1 MNSNKVLY
9 RIISWIL
16 CVCLCANICTS
27 GIITVFAQSDGSVS
41 VNNINGLINEEVEE
55 AEDAVSDSIST
66 KASAGNWYVAV
77 HVDGLPWSKFHKE
90 VQKDIL
96 KKYGVGKIKLEMMV
110 TYPQPIIKENAY
122 TGEEKQ
128 YKRGFVDVSFK
139 DEEGTYL
146 YEVKPYSFSVQPKK
160 GLAESQLQA
169 YVDSSIHYKRGTKSK
184 IEDGEC
190 SFQITR
196 TFEKSTQDIEYVIQ
210 YFVQNNGLIF
220 YKFQRYVRRTQEN
233 PVPVTSS
240 ETSKVSSPVK
250 AGAANDVIL
259 FPGSRGG
266 NYGEDS
272 QPDGS
277 TLQPGGGDY
286 IDINVLL
293 KLVAGVTLLNAV
305 NTKINQTPHLN
316 NSVSLELKAYCDRFL
331 ATATKFLASDPRFA
345 QKVAAASV
353 AGVGVYVLS
362 DTQKAQAAELNSAMD
377 DVRTAYDVLVDE
389 GFIDYI
395 LEAINEGDVSR
406 YNELMKL
413 IQGYSDDYDKAGSA
427 QPPRDPLVIDLGQ
440 EGIELK
446 SLDEGVNFD
455 LDNNGFSE
463 KTAWIGTEDGFLVL
477 DRNEN
482 GKIDNGGELFGDQ
495 VTLENG
501 RKSSSGF
508 EALIEFDEND
518 DGLIDEDDP
527 VFKKLQVWVDA
538 NHNGISEKKELKGL
552 SDCNVKSISLSHEEK
567 SVVDEITGT
576 RLAEISEVE
585 LSDNTHTV
593 ISEFWFPIKSSDT
606 THDGVV
612 TSGNVPNI
620 YVAMRE
626 DETGELGKLFDQF
639 CLSNDLVQKRR
650 YVKKILYYIT
660 EANNIKPNSR
670 GGNIDARDLKVI
682 ESFMG
687 RPFEGVDGENPN
699 SNAAAIL
706 SGIMGDIENQY
717 YNILN
722 LDSAMGGYLY
732 GIVEYKNDNGN
743 NETNI
748 AELYYALDEK
758 LDNGGNIDSL
768 IYDFCLYF
776 KSYDTIHKTHCLND
790 FENHFAAVDSR
801 FDEIIEMANAGNLY
815 LGTDEEDQYSGT
827 SLNDMIFGENGDDV
841 LCGGI
846 GNDVIYGGEGN
857 DKLYGNSGKDHLY
870 GGSGD
875 DLIDGGA
882 GDDILE
888 DEGGNDTYVFA
899 RGYGKDTIIDNGGK
913 NTIQFIDLMPSDI
926 LVNGTGE
933 NDVTICIK
941 NTSDQLVI
949 KNFCKD
955 AKYADYTL
963 QFKNVSMHCTDEN
976 SPFRHIYGTENSDEL
991 RTVIDG
997 SIVNA
1002 FAGNDTIT
1010 ASKQSD
1016 IIYANAGN
1024 DIVKAGDG
1032 SDIIYGGSGDDIL
1045 YGESGDDIIWGDAGA
1060 DKLDGGS
1067 GNDELY
1073 GGLGDDVYVFN
1084 KGYGIDIIDDQ
1095 EGKTTIQLG
1104 SDLSIQDITVFET
1117 GNEVVIKPNQT
1128 DDMLIISDC
1137 IEIMDNVLLEVG
1149 NKTYAIQDVL
1159 SSSDEGGGYTV
1170 ATATDAVFTDET
1182 SGIIASGAG
1191 YDYIVASEDSDIIFG
1206 DSDTD
1211 RILAGD
1217 SDDIIYGGIGADQL
1231 YGENGDDYIS
1241 GGAGNDYMNGGNGD
1255 DLLLPGTGNDY
1266 IDGGDGDDTY
1276 YFNLGDGNDTIID
1289 VSGKNTIIFGD
1300 GLESNMVKA
1309 YRSGWNDLLITFTNA
1324 NDTITLKNYCVDK
1337 NSRKY
1342 KLIFPDGYVGAATDQ
1357 DSILRKIYDTSETEY
1372 MPTIYDDGVTIVSSG
1387 GDDQLVG
1394 SDCSDTLIGG
1404 DGNNRILGNAGD
1416 DCIDGGKGNDYLAGG
1431 SGSDTYIYKKGYGTD
1446 TINDDSGQNY
1456 IEICE
1461 YNIEDV
1467 HSYRTNWNN
1476 LTMVM
1481 GDRDEEALDDPN
1493 SDKLVIEG
1501 FFSSEKNRKFSL
1513 MFGDVIIDITSYNSS
1528 ARTLNGTAE
1537 NNNISGF
1544 DDNGFVI
1551 YGCDGA
1557 DTLNGSNGNDCL
1569 YGGNGDDRLLGGS
1582 GNDILDGGSGD
1593 DYLEGGNGDD
1603 TYIIQRNSGNYTIK
1617 DDSGV
1622 NTLKFG
1628 EGISA
1633 SDIKA
1638 YRTDWNDL
1646 SVNISDDNYVKIIG
1660 YFTADKLRKY
1670 NVKFEDGTEFV
1681 YSEIDNPINHIMAT
1695 DSDDWMDAWSD
1706 DGIYLDGQS
1715 GNDNLIGGAG
1725 NDILIGGI
1733 GDDNLLGGA
1742 GDDIY
1747 LFSSGD
1753 GSDTVTDNEGINTV
1767 KFVDVNKDDAILT
1780 YDENSGNMI
1789 IVYGDSTLNII
1800 GFDWENFSLVFA
1812 DGEIAEIP
1820 ECEKVCG

>member
-1 MNSNKVLY
+1 MKRRRLYKLISMILVLVMIFINVMPSTIKAEKSNYSSTSGSGDSVVLTTLLPNTAQDWAIAYKDGIGSPGYFHNKVIDEIRKNY
-9 RIISWIL
+9 QSFDRNEMIIPG
-16 CVCLCANICTS
+16 A
-27 GIITVFAQSDGSVS
+27 GRYGF
-41 VNNINGLINEEVEE
+41 NGRADLVRRDIDE
-55 AEDAVSDSIST
+55 
-66 KASAGNWYVAV
+66 KYWYI
-77 HVDGLPWSKFHKE
+77 W
-90 VQKDIL
+90 
-96 KKYGVGKIKLEMMV
+96 
-110 TYPQPIIKENAY
+110 
-122 TGEEKQ
+122 
-128 YKRGFVDVSFK
+128 
-139 DEEGTYL
+139 
-146 YEVKPYSFSVQPKK
+146 EVKPASNAYFPKKNDAINQVKRYVNASDSYKLGSNSEIKNGEFSVEVVNPKADVTTYK
-160 GLAESQLQA
+160 IV
-169 YVDSSIHYKRGTKSK
+169 YKNSI
-184 IEDGEC
+184 
-190 SFQITR
+190 
-196 TFEKSTQDIEYVIQ
+196 
-210 YFVQNNGLIF
+210 NNDGLIF
-220 YKFQRYVRRTQEN
+220 YRFERIGRKNPQEEQA
-233 PVPVTSS
+233 S
-240 ETSKVSSPVK
+240 ETETVINSRKSSIRGRIASDGEGLPAPTGTVIDWKKLVVYTTLATGLAVGGAEFSQTSVGQTISAASKDFLSRYAYSFAKVAGIAGTVGAGYFLSSQTAYAAETDKGQNKQIDYKELSDAMYDFETMIETLIGFDYLDELIDSTSEVS
-250 AGAANDVIL
+250 
-259 FPGSRGG
+259 
-266 NYGEDS
+266 ED
-272 QPDGS
+272 
-277 TLQPGGGDY
+277 
-286 IDINVLL
+286 DINNML
-293 KLVAGVTLLNAV
+293 KGIQGQN
-305 NTKINQTPHLN
+305 
-316 NSVSLELKAYCDRFL
+316 KAY
-331 ATATKFLASDPRFA
+331 
-345 QKVAAASV
+345 
-353 AGVGVYVLS
+353 
-362 DTQKAQAAELNSAMD
+362 
-377 DVRTAYDVLVDE
+377 
-389 GFIDYI
+389 
-395 LEAINEGDVSR
+395 GD
-406 YNELMKL
+406 
-413 IQGYSDDYDKAGSA
+413 ACSA
-427 QPPRDPLVIDLGQ
+427 QPPRDPLIIDLGTP
-440 EGIELK
+440 GIELCT
-446 SLDEGVNFD
+446 LADGVNFD
-455 LDNNGFSE
+455 LDNNGYAE
-463 KTAWIGTEDGFLVL
+463 KTAWIGVEDGFLAM
-477 DRNEN
+477 DRNKN
-482 GKIDNGGELFGDQ
+482 GVIDSGGELFGDQ
-495 VTLENG
+495 VAIG
-501 RKSSSGF
+501 DGKISSSGF
-508 EALIEFDEND
+508 EALAMLDDNND
-518 DGLIDEDDP
+518 KVIDQNDSRFNE
-527 VFKKLQVWVDA
+527 LLVWIDS
-538 NHNGISEKKELKGL
+538 NHNGRSDVGEVKKLSEH
-552 SDCNVKSISLSHEEK
+552 NIINISLENTKE
-567 SVVDEITGT
+567 SVVDDESGT
-576 RLAEISEVE
+576 MMAE
-585 LSDNTHTV
+585 LSKVKFSDSTLTD
-593 ISEFWFPIKSSDT
+593 IGEFWFPVNSSDT
-606 THDGVV
+606 THGDVV
-612 TSGNVPNI
+612 TAGNVPNI
-620 YVAMRE
+620 EQAIR
-626 DETGELGKLFDQF
+626 DDDTGELGE
-639 CLSNDLVQKRR
+639 LVENFLNATTIAS
-650 YVKKILYYIT
+650 KKYYLRNILYFIT
-660 EANNIKPNSR
+660 DSSDIATNSR
-670 GGNIDARDLKVI
+670 GGNFDARDLHVI
-682 ESFMG
+682 EQFMG
-687 RPFEGVDGENPN
+687 RKFEGVGGSDPN
-699 SNAAAIL
+699 SNAAGIL
-706 SGIMGDIENQY
+706 RTIYSDIEDYY
-717 YNILN
+717 YNLLNAYGEFAGYRDLIFECKDDKGNSILN
-722 LDSAMGGYLY
+722 VL
-732 GIVEYKNDNGN
+732 GIVYQYDCMIEQ
-743 NETNI
+743 NENM
-748 AELYYALDEK
+748 ELP
-758 LDNGGNIDSL
+758 
-768 IYDFCLYF
+768 IYDLGIFLKTYDKSHGTNYF
-776 KSYDTIHKTHCLND
+776 KDYSTFYNGRTAQITNSVSSAANSYTYI
-790 FENHFAAVDSR
+790 
-801 FDEIIEMANAGNLY
+801 
-815 LGTDEEDQYSGT
+815 GTDQDDIYNSNSYNNYIYGKSG
-827 SLNDMIFGENGDDV
+827 NDE
-841 LCGGI
+841 LRGGI

-870 GGSGD
+870 GGPGD

-1032 SDIIYGGSGDDIL
+1032 SDIIYGGAGDDIL

-1060 DKLDGGS
+1060 DRLDGGS
-1067 GNDELY
+1067 GNDKLY

-1217 SDDIIYGGIGADQL
+1217 SDDIIYGGTGADQL

-1289 VSGKNTIIFGD
+1289 VSGNNTIIFGD

-1357 DSILRKIYDTSETEY
+1357 DSILRKIYDTSKTEY

-1513 MFGDVIIDITSYNSS
+1513 MFGDVIIDITSYNSP

-1622 NTLKFG
+1622 NTLKLG

-1660 YFTADKLRKY
+1660 YFTADKLRKF

-1681 YSEIDNPINHIMAT
+1681 YSDIDNPINHIMAT

-1747 LFSSGD
+1747 LFSPGD
-1753 GSDTVTDNEGINTV
+1753 GSDTVTDNEGVNTV
-1767 KFVDVNKDDAILT
+1767 KFVDVNKDDAVLT
-1780 YDENSGNMI
+1780 YDENTGNMI

-1812 DGEIAEIP
+1812 DGEITSTP
-1820 ECEKVCG
+1820 NVKDDN